1 IGEIAAAYVSGVW
14 SLADACRL
22 VVARGRLMQAL
33 PSGGA
38 MAAVEASE
46 DEVLPLL
53 GDVVGLAAVNGPR
66 AVVVS
71 GAAQAVEE
79 ITDRFRGQGRKV
91 TALRVSHAFH
101 SPLMEPMLADFRKVA
116 ESLSYGQPRVR
127 IVSTVTGE
135 AASAEELMS
144 ADYWVAHVRRPVRFA
159 DAVRVL
165 AEQGVSR
172 FVELGADGTLTALA
186 QGGLDGEDRGLLLTP
201 TLRKDRAEAHSL
213 LTAAAELFTR
223 GAVLDW
229 TTVFNG
235 TDAAATVVDLPT
247 YAFQRRR
254 FWPAASAL
262 HTRDLGAVGL
272 GAAGHPLLGAAVEL
286 AGGDGLVLTGR
297 LSCGVQG
304 WLRDH
309 VVGGVAVFPGTG
321 FLELALRAGEL
332 AGCERV
338 EDLTLA
344 APLVVSERGGVRVQ
358 VRVGAVDE
366 GGRRGV
372 EIHSRV
378 EDGWEGLPW
387 TLHATGVLVGVGVGA
402 GAGAGAGVGVGG
414 PVVSADLGV
423 WPPRGAVAE
432 SVVGV
437 YE

>member
-1 IGEIAAAYVSGVW
+1 ELLTVEREWPQTGRARRAGVSSFGISGTNAHVILEQAPDEVADAQSAEEGTGQGPVSAPPSAPPSVQSSVLPWVLSAAGGGLTAQAGNLAAFVEAHPELCLADAARTLATTRTVLEHRAVILAADRDQLLQALNALAEDRTEPGVIRNSAQAGSGTAFLIAGQGSQRLGMGRELYEAYPVFADAFDAVDAELPFGLREIVFGEDAELLDRTEFAQPALFALEVALFRLLESWGVRPDVLAGHSIGELAAAYVAGVW

-53 GDVVGLAAVNGPR
+53 GDEVGVAAVNGPR

-71 GAAQAVEE
+71 GVAQAVEE

-186 QGGLDGEDRGLLLTP
+186 QSGLDG
-201 TLRKDRAEAHSL
+201 
-213 LTAAAELFTR
+213 
-223 GAVLDW
+223 
-229 TTVFNG
+229 
-235 TDAAATVVDLPT
+235 
-247 YAFQRRR
+247 
-254 FWPAASAL
+254 
-262 HTRDLGAVGL
+262 
-272 GAAGHPLLGAAVEL
+272 
-286 AGGDGLVLTGR
+286 
-297 LSCGVQG
+297 
-304 WLRDH
+304 
-309 VVGGVAVFPGTG
+309 
-321 FLELALRAGEL
+321 
-332 AGCERV
+332 
-338 EDLTLA
+338 
-344 APLVVSERGGVRVQ
+344 
-358 VRVGAVDE
+358 
-366 GGRRGV
+366 
-372 EIHSRV
+372 
-378 EDGWEGLPW
+378 
-387 TLHATGVLVGVGVGA
+387 
-402 GAGAGAGVGVGG
+402 
-414 PVVSADLGV
+414 
-423 WPPRGAVAE
+423 
-432 SVVGV
+432 
-437 YE
+437 